1 MTDDFL
7 RSSSPEDAQRLRV
20 EALGEPGQRRFRM
33 LVAVHGETHI
43 VWMEKQQLQ
52 ALGLAVEQILE
63 QVAPEGP
70 ELDSSDVPVELDE
83 QTSHQFR
90 LGRVELGF
98 EEPIGRIVISA
109 FDLQQDEESTTPSL
123 SIRLSRA
130 QAKSLSVDAATVA
143 AAGRPRCPMCGS
155 PMDREGHVCP
165 EQNGHLPLSFD
176 EDETV

>member
-7 RSSSPEDAQRLRV
+7 KSSSAEDAQRLRV

-33 LVAVHGETHI
+33 LVAVQGETHI

-52 ALGLAVEQILE
+52 ALGLAVEQILD
-63 QVAPEGP
+63 QVSTDEP
-70 ELDSSDVPVELDE
+70 ELETSDVPVELDE
-83 QTSHQFR
+83 QTGHQFR

-98 EEPIGRIVISA
+98 EEPVGRIVISA
-109 FDLQQDEESTTPSL
+109 FDLQQDDEAVTPSL
-123 SIRLSRA
+123 NIRLSRA

-143 AAGRPRCPMCGS
+143 AAGRPRCPMCGA

-176 EDETV
+176 EDDTA